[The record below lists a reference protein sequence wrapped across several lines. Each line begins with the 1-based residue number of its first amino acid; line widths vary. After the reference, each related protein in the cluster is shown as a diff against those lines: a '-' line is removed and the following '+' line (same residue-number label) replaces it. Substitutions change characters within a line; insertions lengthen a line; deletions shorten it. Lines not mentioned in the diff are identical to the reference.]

1 MKPAP
6 LRPDQIGILVD
17 DLENAARRFG
27 GFYAVQ
33 EWRVWTYGPHIV
45 PRMTYRGRP
54 ASYEMRLAL
63 GGADPQIELIE
74 PLDGASI
81 YRDWIDQRG
90 YGLHH
95 LGAFVE
101 NVEAGTRA
109 MQAAGFDLIQSGSG
123 YGLGGDG
130 GYAYFDTIE
139 ALGFVAELIEIPAER
154 REPEQVWPADGW
166 RSP

>member
-1 MKPAP
+1 MMPLP
-6 LRPDQIGILVD
+6 LRPDQVGILVD
-17 DLENAARRFG
+17 DLEHAARRFG
-27 GFYAVQ
+27 DLYAVG
-33 EWRVWTYGPHIV
+33 EWRVWTYGPDIV

-54 ASYEMRLAL
+54 ARYEMRLAL

-74 PLDGASI
+74 PLGGASI

-101 NVEAGTRA
+101 DVEEGTRA
-109 MQAAGFDLIQSGSG
+109 MQAAGFRLIQSGSG
-123 YGLGGDG
+123 YGLSSDG
-130 GYAYFDTIE
+130 GYAYFDTIG
-139 ALGFVAELIEIPAER
+139 ALGFVAELIEIPGER
-154 REPEQVWPADGW
+154 REPEDVWRTDGW